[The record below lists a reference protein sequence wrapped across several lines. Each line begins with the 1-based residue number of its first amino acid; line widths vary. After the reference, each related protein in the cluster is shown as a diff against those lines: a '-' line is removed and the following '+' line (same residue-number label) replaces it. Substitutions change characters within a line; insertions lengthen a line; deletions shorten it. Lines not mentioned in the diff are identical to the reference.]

1 MYDRLISG
9 PNMASLGDFIR
20 MLWELN
26 VPLVV
31 MVTNIKEAAKVY
43 IKTKCNIKY
52 DKGCY

>member
-1 MYDRLISG
+1 MIVYYPLISG

-31 MVTNIKEAAKVY
+31 MVTNIKEATKVY
-43 IKTKCNIKY
+43 
-52 DKGCY
+52 